1 MALLQKGYLG
11 STPLWRNVDWFEDTA
26 ITLVNKPNNLTL
38 TADTTAHTKGAW
50 TQIIASTSA
59 NASLLLLNIGSIAT
73 TATNTASLVDIAT
86 GASGS
91 ETAVISNIAVGGAA
105 IIGSNITGCCVAIP
119 LKIPSGTRLSA
130 RMQSVVTG
138 GKTGVL
144 ACAILDAGDYSTA
157 PTSVDVIGSDTATSQ
172 GVSFSGS
179 SGSWTEAIAST
190 SQAYRA
196 VAAVFSMHS
205 NDIATFNTTTM
216 EIGVGASGSEVSFGS
231 TRVLYQNSES
241 AALADPFI
249 SLWGRNIPAGSRL
262 AVKHNLTANP
272 GRYGFTLIGIP

>member
-11 STPLWRNVDWFEDTA
+11 STPLWKNVDWFQNTA
-26 ITLVNKPNNLTL
+26 IKIVNKPNNATL
-38 TADTTAHTKGAW
+38 TADTAAHTKGAW

-91 ETAVISNIAVGGAA
+91 ETAVISDIAVGGGNTVGANTTA
-105 IIGSNITGCCVAIP
+105 CLVAIP

-144 ACAILDAGDYSTA
+144 ACTILDAGDYSTA

-172 GVSFSGS
+172 GVSFSGA

-205 NDIATFNTTTM
+205 NDIATFNTTQM
-216 EIGVGASGSEVSFGS
+216 DIGVGASGSEVTFGS

-241 AALADPFI
+241 AASADPYI